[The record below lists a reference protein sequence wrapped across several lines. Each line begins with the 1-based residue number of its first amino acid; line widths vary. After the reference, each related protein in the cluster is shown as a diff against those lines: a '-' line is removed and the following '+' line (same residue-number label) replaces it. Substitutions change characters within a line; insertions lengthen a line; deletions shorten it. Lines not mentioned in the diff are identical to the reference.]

1 MGDSMDENELPDDQP
16 VEDPLTVAANLARTL
31 RLGLDIEAIITP
43 LYDLARSRII
53 YLLQGL
59 QDSGLDLSPIGDS
72 DELRNYLFTI
82 LQNTIHEASRAKI
95 GRWKDAVVH
104 LATDFREFGFKD
116 NFIRTLEDI
125 SELDI
130 TVLSFIYSMQFNH
143 GNDLETKV
151 KTYFEHCDVGPAITN
166 QALKRLVSHA
176 LLDEQW
182 SGFKLGASGQ
192 FYYAQNELGTE
203 FLRFISTDYAAA
215 VRSVELADDW
225 RPYPG

>member
-1 MGDSMDENELPDDQP
+1 LPLP
-16 VEDPLTVAANLARTL
+16 
-31 RLGLDIEAIITP
+31 AI
-43 LYDLARSRII
+43 ARSRIV

-59 QDSGLDLSPIGDS
+59 QDSGGTLSSIGES
-72 DELRNYLFTI
+72 DEFQDYFFTI
-82 LQNTIHEASRAKI
+82 LQNPAHEASRAKI
-95 GRWKDAVVH
+95 GRWKDATVH
-104 LATDFREFGFKD
+104 LATDYSDYGFKD

-125 SELDI
+125 TELDI

-192 FYYAQNELGTE
+192 FYYAQNELGRE

-215 VRSVELADDW
+215 LRSVELADDW